1 MREHNHPP
9 FGGFFIGAKRTAVTE
24 NNTVDFVR
32 SRSETAKILNV
43 STRTLARLEKQ
54 GRAPRRT
61 QITDRICGYR
71 DSAIR
76 QYLDARTAGAV
87 S

>member
-1 MREHNHPP
+1 
-9 FGGFFIGAKRTAVTE
+9 VT
-24 NNTVDFVR
+24 NTIDYVR
-32 SRSETAKILNV
+32 SRQETAKILNISV
-43 STRTLARLEKQ
+43 RTLARLEKQ

-61 QITDRICGYR
+61 QITDRIVGYR

-76 QYLDARTAGAV
+76 EFQDARTAGVA

>member
-1 MREHNHPP
+1 V
-9 FGGFFIGAKRTAVTE
+9 TA

-32 SRSETAKILNV
+32 SRQETAKILNMSV
-43 STRTLARLEKQ
+43 RTLARLEKQ

-61 QITDRICGYR
+61 QITDRICGFR

-76 QYLDARTAGAV
+76 EFQDARTAGA
-87 S
+87 SS